1 MLECLKQMHQA
12 GCIHQDVKPDNFM
25 ISLKGNEHKVKILD
39 MGLVMEYMRD
49 GGHKQLARYG
59 FQGTP
64 HYGTMS
70 GLRGYTLSRRDDLE
84 MLGYSIMFLIKE
96 DDIEWLRRDNKE
108 AILQDKIA
116 FAEAQSVKP
125 YFHGI
130 RELIKAAAATDYFV
144 EPDYQ
149 MFHYLL
155 VHMMDYHEEY
165 TIINGKIQN
174 FKPIQYCF
182 ELDQK
187 TFLSE
192 ATKIHH
198 SSVLKGIL

>member
-1 MLECLKQMHQA
+1 
-12 GCIHQDVKPDNFM
+12 M

-130 RELIKAAAATDYFV
+130 REFIKAAAATDYFV

-149 MFHYLL
+149 KFHELL
-155 VHMMDYHEEY
+155 VHMMDYPKKLKEEAIDMLRNSA
-165 TIINGKIQN
+165 TNNADKFLN
-174 FKPIQYCF
+174 QYAYQRGAQLKF
-182 ELDQK
+182 I
-187 TFLSE
+187 SE
-192 ATKIHH
+192 NLIRK
-198 SSVLKGIL
+198 LKEERRSYC